1 MASHGDES
9 FGPFAGN
16 WRRTGKSEHIF
27 SAPVAWCL
35 IPSRSPSP
43 CGFYQV
49 PNRSNRG
56 KPHSTGDPKIVGKEL
71 VYSCSFYF
79 ISKDGKDGPTLV
91 AHHRHRHHLID
102 MLLVWVSR
110 HLLRKTKILDQH
122 GSETRNIEKLGHA
135 GGVGM
140 RARDGSQKT
149 LLTTRTWS
157 TNAGLS
163 MIFHGFSYL
172 YVSLSGVYHPFGG
185 RFDVI

>member
-140 RARDGSQKT
+140 RARDGSQK
-149 LLTTRTWS
+149 
-157 TNAGLS
+157 NA
-163 MIFHGFSYL
+163 
-172 YVSLSGVYHPFGG
+172 V
-185 RFDVI
+185 DN